1 MKYPL
6 NNVNYVTDIWWQ
18 INDDQTKTPT
28 RKNVIKEFHSFL
40 SVDNIDK
47 SEFNYDYLVRTIGQY
62 GFYDANEFI
71 KNKQYS
77 LASSLAFA
85 LKDFCGILNL
95 HGKYWAIKC
104 QNGMVVSDTDKI
116 FNSFSSAEEHLL
128 KFCEKKEDI
137 TVLEDDTETAEYL
150 ASLKMKPIGLIE
162 PIQKSLFTKTNVT
175 ILMAILACIG
185 FYIYYHVLDIKE
197 QQYIAQMEIIKQ
209 KKIDKDILDAQ
220 NNSSKFFERPYEEY
234 LPEGNR
240 NFLDFVV
247 NDLLTYSPHQNG
259 WVISKVTYTKDNR
272 KILWSGAGDF
282 LDLPQNAKV
291 QGETVISD
299 TPIKIS
305 WKSST
310 SIAGELNKADL
321 LQRYL
326 YSITARSGVN
336 LSVSFKKT
344 EKKIVRFGKK
354 EIQLIA
360 PWQIGD
366 FSIANVSFNVLSN
379 NNFKKVLSIYGL
391 LIEQVDFENNLFT
404 IRGKIYVQ
412 Q

>member
-1 MKYPL
+1 MPEWY
-6 NNVNYVTDIWWQ
+6 
-18 INDDQTKTPT
+18 
-28 RKNVIKEFHSFL
+28 
-40 SVDNIDK
+40 
-47 SEFNYDYLVRTIGQY
+47 
-62 GFYDANEFI
+62 
-71 KNKQYS
+71 
-77 LASSLAFA
+77 
-85 LKDFCGILNL
+85 
-95 HGKYWAIKC
+95 
-104 QNGMVVSDTDKI
+104 SDTDKI

-185 FYIYYHVLDIKE
+185 FYIYYHVLDI
-197 QQYIAQMEIIKQ
+197 
-209 KKIDKDILDAQ
+209 KDILDAQ

-321 LQRYL
+321 LKRYL

-336 LSVSFKKT
+336 LSVSFK
-344 EKKIVRFGKK
+344 
-354 EIQLIA
+354 IA